1 MRQKIKSHLL
11 FNARQRRGVLFFLLI
26 IIAIQMAYFLADF
39 TIAKDELTIKNEAML
54 QQKIDSLKAQI
65 PAKKTEY
72 QLSPFNPNFITDF
85 KGYQLGMSTQEIDRL
100 LAFRKSG
107 KFVNS
112 AEEFQQLTKI
122 SDSLL
127 QKISPL
133 FKFPDWVSK
142 SKTAESVKNKNQE
155 SSVQNTIIKLD
166 INKASEEDFIKING
180 IGPVLAKRIVDYRTK
195 IGGFSIDDQLYEVWN
210 LDPAIVA
217 KVLAQFTV
225 IEKPLLK
232 KININTATFKEVL
245 SIVYIDYELCKKIFN
260 YKREIAEYQNLEQ
273 LKKIDGF
280 PLDKFERIILYLEA
294 K

>member
-1 MRQKIKSHLL
+1 MNKIKSHLL
-11 FNARQRRGVLFFLLI
+11 FNARQRKGILFFLLM
-26 IIAIQMAYFLADF
+26 IIAIQMAYFLIDF
-39 TIAKDELTIKNEAML
+39 TIPKENAILEKEVFL
-54 QQKIDSLKAQI
+54 QQKIDSLKAKSDEKFV
-65 PAKKTEY
+65 AYKLTT
-72 QLSPFNPNFITDF
+72 FNTNYITDF

-100 LAFRKSG
+100 LAFRKTG

-122 SDSLL
+122 SDSLH

-142 SKTAESVKNKNQE
+142 SAISTSKNKNSNQ
-155 SSVQNTIIKLD
+155 SATNNPIVKQD
-166 INKASEEDFIKING
+166 INKATEADFIKING
-180 IGPVLAKRIVDYRTK
+180 IGEVLSKRIIQYRTK
-195 IGGFSIDDQLYEVWN
+195 IGGFSLDNQLNEVWN
-210 LDPAIVA
+210 LDPLIAE

-225 IEKPLLK
+225 IEQPSIK

-260 YKREIAEYQNLEQ
+260 YKREIAEYQTIEQ
-273 LKKIDGF
+273 LKKIEGF
-280 PLDKFERIILYLEA
+280 PMEKYERIILYLEA